1 MISHSLTTTIPF
13 TKMHGLGNDFIMLK
27 GETLPSLDLKF
38 LSNLAKAVCDRHFGI
53 GGDGLIINA
62 PPTDATQF
70 DVQFLYFNSDGS
82 QAEMCGNGI
91 RCFALFL
98 LDEGILKQSTFTVE
112 TPAGAIKPQVNADR
126 SVRVDMGMPILSAQQ
141 VPFTPL
147 ESQAGYVTNAEPA
160 LLNYEKTNGTLVA
173 YPISMGNPHC
183 IVFDDVTGFDALVP
197 SMDGPALESHPQFPK
212 KTNVEFTTKLNDT
225 TFKVVVWERGC
236 GFTLACGTGACAT
249 GVAAILSGRTTASKV
264 EIQLPGGSLWIEW
277 AGTAT
282 DSVFMTGP
290 ATVAFKGELPSAW
303 VTEAFT
309 Q

>member
-1 MISHSLTTTIPF
+1 MPSPTTLPF
-13 TKMHGLGNDFIMLK
+13 TKMHGLGNDFIMIK
-27 GETLPSLDLKF
+27 GENLPSLDLQF
-38 LSNLAKAVCDRHFGI
+38 LSKLAKTVCDRNFGV
-53 GGDGLIINA
+53 GGDGMIVNA
-62 PPTDATQF
+62 PPTDAAQF

-98 LDEGILKQSTFTVE
+98 LDEGILSQTSFTVE
-112 TPAGAIKPQVNADR
+112 TPAGAIKPQINPDR
-126 SVRVDMGMPILSAQQ
+126 TVRVDMGTPILSADQ

-147 ESQAGYVTNAEPA
+147 ESQAGYTANAKPA
-160 LLNYEKTNGTLVA
+160 LMSYEKTGGTLAV

-183 IVFDDVTGFDALVP
+183 IVFDDVAGFKALVP
-197 SMDGPALESHPQFPK
+197 SIDGPALETHPQFPK
-212 KTNVEFTTKLNDT
+212 KTNVEFTTKINDN

-249 GVAAILSGRTTASKV
+249 GVAAILSGRTTASTV
-264 EIQLPGGSLWIEW
+264 EVQLPGGSLWIEW
-277 AGTAT
+277 AGNPT

-303 VTEAFT
+303 VHEAL
-309 Q
+309 